1 MNYLHSYKTVLTI
14 EAYSWLM
21 VHEKQYLMTNKAY
34 VILKRVVYY
43 LKNDNHTTIVI
54 FFNIVSDDN
63 LLI

>member
-54 FFNIVSDDN
+54 FF
-63 LLI
+63 